1 MISSMNKFEQLPTEK
16 QSRIVNASISEFAER
31 DYETAS
37 MNTVVNQAGI
47 SKGSLFNYFKTKRV
61 LYDHIY
67 KLALGE
73 VKSYLRKVRDET
85 VNLPFEKRL
94 SKIVDSGV
102 EFIAEHPRLAKIYFR
117 LIYSAD
123 SPNRQ
128 KIVSELQKLSNDYLG
143 EIIQDA
149 MDRNELNSN
158 LNKRHA
164 IFFMDSI
171 LNQFLK
177 NYHEAKSYGNADQF
191 NRDEW
196 VMGITTLFTKGFSKT
211 TKARRH

>member
-1 MISSMNKFEQLPTEK
+1 MISTTNKFEQLPQEK
-16 QSRIVNASISEFAER
+16 QSRIVNASISEFAEK

-37 MNTVVNQAGI
+37 MNTVVSQAGI
-47 SKGSLFNYFKTKRV
+47 SKGSLFNYFKTKSV

-73 VKSYLRKVRDET
+73 VKSYLRKVSDET
-85 VNLPFEKRL
+85 ADFSFDERL

-102 EFIAEHPRLAKIYFR
+102 QFIMEHPRLAKIYFR

-123 SPNRQ
+123 SPNRE

-149 MDRNELNSN
+149 MDRNELNPN
-158 LNKRHA
+158 LDKGQA
-164 IFFMDSI
+164 VFFLDSV
-171 LNQFLK
+171 LNRFLK
-177 NYHEAKSYGNADQF
+177 EFHEALSNGKADQF
-191 NRDEW
+191 NRGEW
-196 VMGITTLFTKGFSKT
+196 VKGITTFFTKGLS
-211 TKARRH
+211 

>member
-1 MISSMNKFEQLPTEK
+1 MISTTNQFEQLPAEK
-16 QSRIVNASISEFAER
+16 QSRIVDASISEFAEK

-37 MNTVVNQAGI
+37 MNTVVSQAGI
-47 SKGSLFNYFKTKRV
+47 SKGSLFNYFKTKSV

-85 VNLPFEKRL
+85 AGFSFDKRL

-102 EFIAEHPRLAKIYFR
+102 QFITEHPRLAKIYFR

-123 SPNRQ
+123 SPNRE

-149 MDRNELNSN
+149 MDRNELNPN
-158 LNKRHA
+158 LDKGQA
-164 IFFMDSI
+164 VFFLDSV
-171 LNQFLK
+171 LNRFLK
-177 NYHEAKSYGNADQF
+177 EFHEALSNGNADQF
-191 NRDEW
+191 NRGEW
-196 VMGITTLFTKGFSKT
+196 VKGITTLFTKGLS
-211 TKARRH
+211 